1 MIRGFRVSINWTP
14 LSAGCFRGEMLPR
27 SESREERRLE
37 GESTGLK
44 TRHYTDGRPRKAVPT
59 KTSKP
64 GGVEPP
70 QQGNHAVGEA
80 KRDSSLALGMTD
92 RGGCQ
97 GLAEKHGLK
106 TRHYT
111 DGRPRKAVPTKTSKP
126 GGVKPPLQ
134 KNREMCR
141 GRSIPR
147 SADCARNDAV
157 TTRTRCCAHGA
168 QLAAS
173 LQ

>member
-1 MIRGFRVSINWTP
+1 VMAPRDDPWISCLYQLDTVVRRMFQRGDAP
-14 LSAGCFRGEMLPR
+14 PR

-37 GESTGLK
+37 GEST
-44 TRHYTDGRPRKAVPT
+44 
-59 KTSKP
+59 
-64 GGVEPP
+64 
-70 QQGNHAVGEA
+70 
-80 KRDSSLALGMTD
+80 
-92 RGGCQ
+92 
-97 GLAEKHGLK
+97 GLK